1 MMRTRSSGRVHA
13 TGQSM
18 VEFVI
23 IVPVLLLLIFGILQ
37 FAQIYIAKST
47 LDLAAYDGV
56 RAGTLNNAK
65 MDAIKCGI
73 AQGLLPL
80 YGGTDTPSQ
89 SGLVKAAVA
98 CGSDL
103 VGPPRYIAAFS
114 KAFAAVDNPQ
124 PTAKDPVSK
133 AVDYGAMEVEILN
146 PTTQAFADWGET
158 INNQL
163 QIPNDRL
170 MWRDTSVGNSSG
182 ETVQDAN
189 LLMIRVRY
197 CYTLS
202 WVFGP
207 IVESLAFG
215 ATQALPRE
223 ELYSNAPHL
232 TPSGTFATH
241 CYGAG
246 GIVLSSTSTMLM
258 QSPAY
263 PSP

>member
-1 MMRTRSSGRVHA
+1 MMRTRRSGRAHA

-23 IVPVLLLLIFGILQ
+23 IVPVLLLLIIGILQ

-56 RAGTLNNAK
+56 RAGTMGNAQP
-65 MDAIKCGI
+65 DAIQCGI
-73 AQGLLPL
+73 ARGLLPL
-80 YGGTDTPSQ
+80 YGGNTTPNFLALAA
-89 SGLVKAAVA
+89 LVKT
-98 CGSDL
+98 CKDGL
-103 VGPPRYIAAFS
+103 GPARYIAAYS
-114 KAFAAVDNPQ
+114 KAYAAATDAN
-124 PTAKDPVSK
+124 S
-133 AVDYGAMEVEILN
+133 VELTILN
-146 PTTQAFADWGET
+146 PTPAAFADWGET

-197 CYTLS
+197 CYKL
-202 WVFGP
+202 FHEFRP
-207 IVESLAFG
+207 IMESLAFG
-215 ATQALPRE
+215 ATQPLPRE

-232 TPSGTFATH
+232 TPNGAFATQ

-246 GIVLSSTSTMLM
+246 GIVLSSTTTMLM

-263 PSP
+263 PAP